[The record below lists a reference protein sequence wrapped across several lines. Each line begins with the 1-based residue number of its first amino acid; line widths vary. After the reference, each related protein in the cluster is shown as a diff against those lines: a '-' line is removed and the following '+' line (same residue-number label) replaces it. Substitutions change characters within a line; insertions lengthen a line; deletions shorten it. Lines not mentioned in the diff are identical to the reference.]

1 MDNREFIERLN
12 RSVSSIRDINCCYEP
27 SGTCKEEG
35 IRAHTVQHALLK
47 RLQNRD
53 NKVLTASWQNYTSFK
68 NMVESSSMSFDLVSI
83 RSATTFKGFCKKH
96 DEEIFNPI
104 DDDLDVCNK
113 EHQFLLAYRAA
124 LRECFVQAS
133 IFKQMQ
139 VFFDSG
145 EELDSEGFEEFCKIK
160 SVNPEI
166 IKKIFSQKI
175 MHLHQAYEYK
185 YIFDKALLSKC
196 WDILK
201 SWTKIIHV
209 ERPTIAVSSGIVIVD
224 SDPVPS
230 YFRGPGGEQ
239 LLTVPRFFI
248 QVLPINNKEI
258 AVVISALQRDFAQV
272 SFSLSRLFNSDG
284 YLFNYLLS
292 KYILQSCDFFALSPD
307 YWNTKAEKSKKA
319 IEEFYFQTIPFEYN
333 QHMLVDK
340 HQPRAV
346 FERDWLNTENQDLFL
361 F

>member
-1 MDNREFIERLN
+1 MNNREFIERLN
-12 RSVSSIRDINCCYEP
+12 NSISSIRDINFCAEP
-27 SGTCKEEG
+27 SGTCNEEG
-35 IRAHTVQHALLK
+35 IRAHTVQYTLLK

-53 NKVLTASWQNYTSFK
+53 NKVLTAAWQNYTSFK
-68 NMVESSSMSFDLVSI
+68 NMMESSSMSFDLVYA
-83 RSATTFKGFCKKH
+83 RNATTFRGLCNKH

-113 EHQFLLAYRAA
+113 EHQFLLAYRAT
-124 LRECFVQAS
+124 LREYFVQVS
-133 IFKQMQ
+133 VFKQLQ
-139 VFFDSG
+139 SFFGS
-145 EELDSEGFEEFCKIK
+145 EEGLDLEGFEEFCKVKSININRIK
-160 SVNPEI
+160 N
-166 IKKIFSQKI
+166 IFSQKM

-185 YIFDKALLSKC
+185 YIFDNALLGKC

-201 SWTKIIHV
+201 SWVKIIHV

-230 YFRGPGGEQ
+230 CLRGPQGEK
-239 LLTVPRFFI
+239 LLTVPRVFL
-248 QVLPINNKEI
+248 QVLPINDKET
-258 AVVISALQRDFAQV
+258 AVVFSALQRDCTQV
-272 SFSLSRLFNSDG
+272 GFSLSRLLNSDG
-284 YLFNYLLS
+284 YYLNYLLS

-307 YWNTKAEKSKKA
+307 YWDTKSEQSRKA
-319 IEEFYFQTIPFEYN
+319 IEEFYFQTIPTEYN
-333 QHMLVDK
+333 QDLLVDK